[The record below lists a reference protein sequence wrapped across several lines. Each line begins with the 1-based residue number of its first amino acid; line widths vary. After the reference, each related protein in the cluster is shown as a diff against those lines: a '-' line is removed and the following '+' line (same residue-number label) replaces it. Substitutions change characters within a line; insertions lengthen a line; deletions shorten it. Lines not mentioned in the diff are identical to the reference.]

1 LFLKMTEYKRE
12 KEREGPITLFST
24 FSMFGGEIPR
34 PALYYVNFRN
44 NVIYIILN
52 YFIIIEKARK
62 FGACAP
68 AQACGRGGIG

>member
-1 LFLKMTEYKRE
+1 LFLKMREYKRE
-12 KEREGPITLFST
+12 KERAGPITLFST
-24 FSMFGGEIPR
+24 FSMLVREIPR

-68 AQACGRGGIG
+68 AQACGRGVIG